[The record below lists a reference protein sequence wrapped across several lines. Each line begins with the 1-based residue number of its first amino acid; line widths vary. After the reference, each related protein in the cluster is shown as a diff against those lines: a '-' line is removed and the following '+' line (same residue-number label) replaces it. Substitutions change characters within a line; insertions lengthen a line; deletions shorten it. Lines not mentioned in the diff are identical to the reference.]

1 MSEKIYGWLLRLY
14 PARFRKAYGEE
25 ALLLYGDRLR
35 EERGLARRTRLWFDL
50 LVDLAV
56 SVPRE
61 YRRTEPALV
70 RATVQPSL
78 DGMPGFRLLE
88 GAPPRPGALLSAV
101 FLAMAGLAAASVL
114 INYGGSHPNS
124 HLWQAKPRAQQPDRS
139 AATGSPSSSP
149 ARSAASAQAQTASAP
164 PANSM
169 SGLDSED
176 GVRASVPPSQSN
188 QSAGRQEAQ
197 APAAKVSRADS
208 QPAIAAATGVPV
220 DAAERHRVING
231 AVANLRRYYDHPEV
245 GQKVADALLA
255 YESRG
260 DDNEAT
266 DADTFAV
273 VLNQQMLGVSHDAQ
287 LRIRYYVNGVPA
299 APSGPTAEGL
309 AQYRRAL
316 EENNCFFSKVEV
328 LPHNIGYLKLDS
340 FPDPAICGATAA
352 KSMASLNGTKAIIF
366 DLRDNAGGYP
376 KMVALMAGYLFERPT
391 HLNDMYTYGRAEN
404 SIEESWTPAPVK
416 GNKLA
421 DKPVYVLT
429 SSTTFSGAE
438 EFSYDLKM
446 LKRATIVGEATSGRG
461 HIPIG
466 RKIDDHF
473 EIRVPDRRPIN
484 PISKTDWD
492 GTGVL
497 PDVRVKAADALE
509 TAVKLAEARLRKK

>member
-1 MSEKIYGWLLRLY
+1 MSEKIYAWLLRLF
-14 PARFRKAYGEE
+14 PSHFRKVYGEE
-25 ALLLYGDRLR
+25 ALLLYRDRLR
-35 EERGLARRTRLWFDL
+35 DERGLVRRTRLWFDL
-50 LVDLAV
+50 LLDLAV

-61 YRRTEPALV
+61 YRRAEPALV
-70 RATVQPSL
+70 RASAQPGL

-88 GAPPRPGALLSAV
+88 GAPPRPGALLSAIL
-101 FLAMAGLAAASVL
+101 LAMAGLAAASVL

-124 HLWQAKPRAQQPDRS
+124 HLWQAKPRSQQPDRS
-139 AATGSPSSSP
+139 AATVSPSNS
-149 ARSAASAQAQTASAP
+149 ADRSAASAQAQTASAP

-176 GVRASVPPSQSN
+176 GVRASVPPSRSN
-188 QSAGRQEAQ
+188 QSNPSAKQQETQ
-197 APAAKVSRADS
+197 AANARADA
-208 QPAIAAATGVPV
+208 QPAVAMATGVPV

-231 AVANLRRYYDHPEV
+231 AVSNLKRYYDHPEI
-245 GQKVADALLA
+245 GQKVANVLLA

-273 VLNQQMLGVSHDAQ
+273 VLNQQMLSVSHDAQ

-299 APSGPTAEGL
+299 EPAGPTAEAL
-309 AQYRRAL
+309 AQYRKML

-352 KSMASLNGTKAIIF
+352 KAMASLNGTNAIIF

-376 KMVALMAGYLFERPT
+376 KMVALVAGYLFDRPM
-391 HLNDMYTYGRAEN
+391 HLNDMYDRGEN
-404 SIEESWTPAPVK
+404 STVESWTPAPVA

-421 DKPVYVLT
+421 DKPAYVLT

-446 LKRATIVGEATSGRG
+446 LKRATIVGEPTSGRG

-466 RKIDDHF
+466 RKINDHF
-473 EIRVPDRRPIN
+473 EIRVPDRRSIN

-497 PDVRVKAADALE
+497 PDVKVKAADALK
-509 TAVKLAEARLRKK
+509 TAVKLAKETLKK

>member
-1 MSEKIYGWLLRLY
+1 MSEKIYGWLLWLY
-14 PARFRKAYGEE
+14 PARFRKAHGEE
-25 ALLLYGDRLR
+25 ALQLYRDRARDEAGLLPRVQ
-35 EERGLARRTRLWFDL
+35 LWFDL

-70 RATVQPSL
+70 RASAQPGL

-101 FLAMAGLAAASVL
+101 FLALAGLAAASVL

-139 AATGSPSSSP
+139 AATGSPSNS
-149 ARSAASAQAQTASAP
+149 AERSAASAQAQTASAP
-164 PANSM
+164 AANSM

-176 GVRASVPPSQSN
+176 GVRASVPPN
-188 QSAGRQEAQ
+188 QAAAGQQQPQA
-197 APAAKVSRADS
+197 APAKAARANS
-208 QPAIAAATGVPV
+208 QTAVAGVAGVPV
-220 DAAERHRVING
+220 DAAERRRVIDG
-231 AVANLRRYYDHPEV
+231 AVANLKRYYDHPEV

-273 VLNQQMLGVSHDAQ
+273 VLNQQMLDVSHDAQ

-299 APSGPTAEGL
+299 EPAGPTAEAL
-309 AQYRRAL
+309 AQYRAEL
-316 EENNCFFSKVEV
+316 EENNCFFSKVQV
-328 LPHNIGYLKLDS
+328 LPHKIGYLKLDS

-352 KSMASLNGTKAIIF
+352 KAMASLNGTNAIIF

-376 KMVALMAGYLFERPT
+376 KMVALVAGYLFDHPT
-391 HLNDMYTYGRAEN
+391 HLNDMYTYGRAES
-404 SIEESWTPAPVK
+404 SIEESWTPAPVA
-416 GNKLA
+416 GNRLA
-421 DKPVYVLT
+421 DKPAYVLT
-429 SSTTFSGAE
+429 SRTTFSGAE

-446 LKRATIVGEATSGRG
+446 LKRATIVGEPTSGRG

-497 PDVRVKAADALE
+497 PDVQVKAADALE
-509 TAVKLAEARLRKK
+509 TAVKLAEAKLRKK

>member
-1 MSEKIYGWLLRLY
+1 MSEKIYAWLLRLY
-14 PARFRKAYGEE
+14 PARFRNAYGEE
-25 ALLLYGDRLR
+25 ALLLYRGRLR
-35 EERGLARRTRLWFDL
+35 DERGLVRRTRLWLDL
-50 LVDLAV
+50 LLDLAV

-61 YRRTEPALV
+61 YRRIEPALV
-70 RATVQPSL
+70 RVSAQPGL

-101 FLAMAGLAAASVL
+101 LLAMAGLAAASVL
-114 INYGGSHPNS
+114 IDYGGSHPNS
-124 HLWQAKPRAQQPDRS
+124 HLWQTKPRAQQPDRS
-139 AATGSPSSSP
+139 AATGSPSNS
-149 ARSAASAQAQTASAP
+149 AKRSVASAQAQTASAP

-188 QSAGRQEAQ
+188 PSAGQREAQ
-197 APAAKVSRADS
+197 APPKAVQADA
-208 QPAIAAATGVPV
+208 QPAVAVATGVPV
-220 DAAERHRVING
+220 DAAERHRVIEG
-231 AVANLRRYYDHPEV
+231 AVANLKRYYDHPEV
-245 GQKVADALLA
+245 GQKVADALRA

-260 DDNEAT
+260 DDNEAR

-273 VLNQQMLGVSHDAQ
+273 VLNQQMLYVSHDTQ
-287 LRIRYYVNGVPA
+287 LRIRHYVNGVPA
-299 APSGPTAEGL
+299 EPTEPTVEALARYRAE
-309 AQYRRAL
+309 L

-340 FPDPAICGATAA
+340 FPDPTICGTTAA
-352 KSMASLNGTKAIIF
+352 KAMAFLNHTNAIIF

-391 HLNDMYTYGRAEN
+391 HLNDMYDRGEN
-404 SIEESWTPAPVK
+404 STVESWTPAPVA
-416 GNKLA
+416 GNRLA

-429 SSTTFSGAE
+429 SRTTFSGAE

-446 LKRATIVGEATSGRG
+446 LKRATIVGEPTSGRG

-473 EIRVPDRRPIN
+473 EIRVPDRRSIN

-497 PDVRVKAADALE
+497 PDVKVKAADALK
-509 TAVKLAEARLRKK
+509 TAVKLAEATLRKK

>member
-1 MSEKIYGWLLRLY
+1 
-14 PARFRKAYGEE
+14 
-25 ALLLYGDRLR
+25 
-35 EERGLARRTRLWFDL
+35 
-50 LVDLAV
+50 
-56 SVPRE
+56 
-61 YRRTEPALV
+61 
-70 RATVQPSL
+70 
-78 DGMPGFRLLE
+78 MPGFRLLE
-88 GAPPRPGALLSAV
+88 GALPRPGALLSAV
-101 FLAMAGLAAASVL
+101 FFAMAGLAAASVL

-124 HLWQAKPRAQQPDRS
+124 HLWQAKPRARQPARS
-139 AATGSPSSSP
+139 AATGSASNS
-149 ARSAASAQAQTASAP
+149 AERYAASGQQQTASAP

-188 QSAGRQEAQ
+188 QSSESNQASAQKEAQ
-197 APAAKVSRADS
+197 ASPAK
-208 QPAIAAATGVPV
+208 AATAEKRPAVAGVAGVPV
-220 DAAERHRVING
+220 DAAERRRVISG
-231 AVANLRRYYDHPEV
+231 AVANLKLYYDRPEI
-245 GQKVADALLA
+245 GKKVADALLA

-260 DDNEAT
+260 DDDEAA

-273 VLNQQMLGVSHDAQ
+273 VVNQQMLDISHDGQ

-299 APSGPTAEGL
+299 EPAGPTAEAL
-309 AQYRRAL
+309 AQYRKAL

-352 KSMASLNGTKAIIF
+352 KAMATLNHTDAIIF

-376 KMVALMAGYLFERPT
+376 KMVALVAGYLFKQPT
-391 HLNDMYTYGRAEN
+391 HLNDIYTYGRAEN
-404 SIEESWTPAPVK
+404 SIEESWTPPPVP
-416 GNKLA
+416 GNMLA
-421 DKPVYVLT
+421 DKPAYVLT

-446 LKRATIVGEATSGRG
+446 LKRATVVGEPTSGRG

-473 EIRVPDRRPIN
+473 EIRVPDRRAIN

-497 PDVRVKAADALE
+497 PDVRVKAEDALV
-509 TAVKLAEARLRKK
+509 TAAKLAEAKLRKK

>member
-1 MSEKIYGWLLRLY
+1 MSERICAWLVRLF
-14 PARFRKAYGEE
+14 PSRFRKAYGED
-25 ALLLYGDRLR
+25 ALQLYRDRLR
-35 EERGLARRTRLWFDL
+35 DERGLVWRTRLWFDL
-50 LVDLAV
+50 LLDLAV

-61 YRRTEPALV
+61 YRQAEPALLG
-70 RATVQPSL
+70 ASAQPGL

-88 GAPPRPGALLSAV
+88 GAPPGPGALLSAV
-101 FLAMAGLAAASVL
+101 FLAMVGLAAASVL

-149 ARSAASAQAQTASAP
+149 GGRSAASAQGQTASAP
-164 PANSM
+164 PTNSM

-176 GVRASVPPSQSN
+176 GVRVGVPPSQSN
-188 QSAGRQEAQ
+188 QAAGQQEAQ
-197 APAAKVSRADS
+197 APAAKAARAGS
-208 QPAIAAATGVPV
+208 QTAVAGAAGVPV
-220 DAAERHRVING
+220 NAAERRRVING
-231 AVANLRRYYDHPEV
+231 AVANLKRYYDRPDV
-245 GQKVADALLA
+245 GRKVADALLA

-260 DDNEAT
+260 DDNEVT

-273 VLNQQMLGVSHDAQ
+273 VLNQQMLDVSHDGQ

-299 APSGPTAEGL
+299 QRTGPTAEAL
-309 AQYRRAL
+309 AQYRREL
-316 EENNCFFSKVEV
+316 EESNCFFSKVEV

-352 KSMASLNGTKAIIF
+352 KAMASLNGTNAIIF
-366 DLRDNAGGYP
+366 DLRENAGGFP
-376 KMVALMAGYLFERPT
+376 KMVALIAGYLFDRPT
-391 HLNDMYTYGRAEN
+391 HLNDMYDRGEN
-404 SIEESWTPAPVK
+404 SKVESWTPAPVA

-421 DKPVYVLT
+421 DKPAYVLT

-446 LKRATIVGEATSGRG
+446 LKRATIVGEPTSGRG
-461 HIPIG
+461 HIPFG
-466 RKIDDHF
+466 RRIDDHF
-473 EIRVPDRRPIN
+473 EIRVPDRRSIN

-497 PDVRVKAADALE
+497 PDVKVKAADALE
-509 TAVKLAEARLRKK
+509 TAVKLAEANLRKK